1 MTLIDADRLE
11 RLLREERVS
20 AHQNREDSRD
30 RGADRAATYE
40 AGRHAGLTVAL
51 HLLRQEAEAQ
61 AATMARSA

>member
-1 MTLIDADRLE
+1 MLVDADRLE
-11 RLLREERVS
+11 RLLREERIT
-20 AHQNREDSRD
+20 AHQNREDSRS

-61 AATMARSA
+61 TFVQARSA